1 MLEGSIN
8 SLAKKCP
15 GIGGILQHVAVD
27 LAHKPIWSVAIE
39 LGTPDVRLG
48 NNAFISEGSHVQP
61 FGVVDDVQARL
72 ADIVFYFLKFV

>member
-1 MLEGSIN
+1 MLKGSIN

-27 LAHKPIWSVAIE
+27 LARKPIWSVAIE

-48 NNAFISEGSHVQP
+48 YNTFIEGSHVQP
-61 FGVVDDVQARL
+61 FGVVDDVQSRL
-72 ADIVFYFLKFV
+72 ANIVFYFLKFV